1 MDIIRS
7 SGEMQEWSLKARSQG
22 LRIGFVPTMGYLH
35 AGHTS
40 LASIARHGVDRVVV
54 SIFVNPL
61 QFGPNEDFGRYPR
74 DFARDEALCRDAGVD
89 VVFYPE
95 ASDLYAPDHSVY
107 VVDDVLSRGLCGAS
121 RPGHFRGVT
130 TVVAKLFNLVLP
142 NTAVF
147 GEKDAQQLR
156 IIRRMVRDLNF
167 PIDIIPGPTVRESDG
182 LAMSSRN
189 AFLMPEERK
198 HATCLRNALNLAERL
213 HREGERNASVI
224 LRDMKRLIETAPGAS
239 IDYVELV
246 DDETLEPVMEI
257 ERPALVAVAV
267 KFSKTRLIDNTVLR

>member
-40 LASIARHGVDRVVV
+40 LARIARHGVDRVVV

-61 QFGPNEDFGRYPR
+61 QFGPNEDYGRYPR
-74 DFARDEALCRDAGVD
+74 DFARDEALCREAGVD

-95 ASDLYAPDHSVY
+95 VSDLYAPDHSVF

-189 AFLMPEERK
+189 ILLSPEERRN
-198 HATCLRNALNLAERL
+198 ATCLRKALDLAEKLYRD
-213 HREGERNASVI
+213 GERNVAVI
-224 LRDMKRLIETAPGAS
+224 QRDIKKLIESTPGAT

-246 DDETLEPVMEI
+246 DDESLSPVLEI
-257 ERPALVAVAV
+257 ERPTLVALAV
-267 KFSKTRLIDNTVLR
+267 KFAKTRLIDNAVLR